1 METNN
6 SMKDLKKNL
15 LQEEIKELPPNPA
28 LQSATSNSTNYM
40 IPPNES
46 KHRVNTS
53 DPILENENSNK
64 VANLEDLHNVSVDEF
79 LVNGKK

>member
-1 METNN
+1 
-6 SMKDLKKNL
+6 
-15 LQEEIKELPPNPA
+15 
-28 LQSATSNSTNYM
+28 M